1 LQIQHGLEQSACAGI
16 MGDIGIAA
24 KAALRAAEEAQK
36 SNYGALYLRALDFGA
51 ATRFETG
58 DRPGAWKL
66 LRAGLERYWSAQ
78 LPAMQG
84 YNLYQVGGSWGGN
97 EQPNLSMAIW
107 REAAALIDSAE
118 DPLVRAAVH
127 NYLANAATAAH
138 QPQLAEQHYAQAA
151 RLYALAPRTE
161 ASHSDTIENEIRAVQ
176 IESRLGQFDTAIA
189 RLTSVQDD
197 VRPLSN
203 NYLVQIFYSTLGE
216 VQLRSHHAAE
226 AEQALRPALRL
237 AERNLASLTSES
249 ERISWSKDAAPVYLG
264 LAEADMVQGREQESL
279 DVFEWY
285 LGAPQRVGMSARATS
300 QHSAELL
307 RSLPDPSRML
317 SRLPLLSNQTVLA
330 YGVLPDGLAI
340 WAYDNRGV
348 SATWIPKS
356 PQELQNLA
364 SNFYAECSDP
374 SSELSALRRDSQ
386 SLYSLLIGPIEQRL
400 DPKRTLVIETEGF
413 LARLPFEALMDSS
426 GQYLIAR
433 GPIVHSP
440 GPYAEARMHP
450 DIAIS
455 PDLPTLVVG
464 SAASSPDAGLFVVP
478 NVPDGAD
485 AVASGFHSPRVLKGP
500 EATLGAVR
508 SALPAAAVFHFAGHA
523 ITTSNHTGL
532 MLEGRDTDVRT
543 DDKRKD
549 DAGKDDARTG
559 APVLLLDANVVRKLN
574 LRNMQLAVLAA
585 CSTDSGEGGS
595 RGFDNVAEA
604 LQTSGVP
611 HVVASRWAVD
621 SVEAN
626 AFVDDFYRSLLSG
639 QPVSKATRLT
649 SQKMLLNPHTAHP
662 YYWAAFAAYGRP

>member
-1 LQIQHGLEQSACAGI
+1 
-16 MGDIGIAA
+16 
-24 KAALRAAEEAQK
+24 
-36 SNYGALYLRALDFGA
+36 
-51 ATRFETG
+51 
-58 DRPGAWKL
+58 
-66 LRAGLERYWSAQ
+66 
-78 LPAMQG
+78 
-84 YNLYQVGGSWGGN
+84 
-97 EQPNLSMAIW
+97 
-107 REAAALIDSAE
+107 
-118 DPLVRAAVH
+118 
-127 NYLANAATAAH
+127 
-138 QPQLAEQHYAQAA
+138 
-151 RLYALAPRTE
+151 
-161 ASHSDTIENEIRAVQ
+161 
-176 IESRLGQFDTAIA
+176 
-189 RLTSVQDD
+189 
-197 VRPLSN
+197 
-203 NYLVQIFYSTLGE
+203 
-216 VQLRSHHAAE
+216 
-226 AEQALRPALRL
+226 
-237 AERNLASLTSES
+237 
-249 ERISWSKDAAPVYLG
+249 
-264 LAEADMVQGREQESL
+264 
-279 DVFEWY
+279 
-285 LGAPQRVGMSARATS
+285 
-300 QHSAELL
+300 
-307 RSLPDPSRML
+307 
-317 SRLPLLSNQTVLA
+317 
-330 YGVLPDGLAI
+330 
-340 WAYDNRGV
+340 
-348 SATWIPKS
+348 
-356 PQELQNLA
+356 
-364 SNFYAECSDP
+364 
-374 SSELSALRRDSQ
+374 
-386 SLYSLLIGPIEQRL
+386 
-400 DPKRTLVIETEGF
+400 VIETEGF

-455 PDLPTLVVG
+455 PDLPALVVG
-464 SAASSPDAGLFVVP
+464 SVASSPDAGLFAVP
-478 NVPDGAD
+478 NVPVGAD